1 MTLEGKPPVRR
12 DTIFR
17 LASMTKPITAVAA
30 MMLIEEGK
38 LKLDEPIDLLAPEL
52 ADHRVLKRI
61 DGPLDDTVPATRGLD
76 SRVHRFFAITLSRPC
91 PAKGMDARDK
101 PVHDNLMRLAQV
113 ENARRSVPATQ
124 VRAVRGIGK

>member
-1 MTLEGKPPVRR
+1 VEPEETHVFPIGSMTLEGKPPVRR

-61 DGPLDDTVPATRGLD
+61 DGPLDDTVPVCTENSVLIDYVTESPNVSCDDRSVLPLPG
-76 SRVHRFFAITLSRPC
+76 
-91 PAKGMDARDK
+91 
-101 PVHDNLMRLAQV
+101 PVCLAVQV
-113 ENARRSVPATQ
+113 EEPT
-124 VRAVRGIGK
+124 